1 MTLFAIYDVD
11 GSGSLDYA
19 EFSTALFD
27 GDNKQRPSTTVGY
40 GSNPEQLAEALKK
53 KLASRG
59 SKGLIGLQRQFKI
72 MDDDNSK
79 NLNNAE
85 FVKAIQD
92 FALGFTPQQCS
103 VLFGYFDVDRSGTI
117 EYDEFL
123 RAIRGPMN
131 QGRVAC
137 VQKAFKKL
145 DKDGNGWIDIN
156 DVRGVYNAKKHP
168 DVLSGKKTEDDILKE
183 FLSTFEMAHN
193 MRNNSA
199 PDYVVTKDEFCEYY
213 NMVSM
218 SIDDDAYFAQMI
230 NTCWKMDEKAMAQEA
245 ATRKR
250 AAMDNDIF
258 GTSER
263 RVAQEEI
270 NKKESNLGSNATEK
284 ELVLHI
290 RAKIAARG
298 ARGIQG
304 IGKKFKIADD
314 DRSGALCK
322 DEFKKAMHDFRIG
335 LNDKQV
341 SKAFDIFD
349 RDGSGE
355 ISYDE
360 FLRSIR
366 GRMNP
371 TRAAIAKK
379 CYTIMDS
386 DKSGQL
392 DINDIRQTYNAK

>member
-1 MTLFAIYDVD
+1 MSLFAVYDLD
-11 GSGSLDYA
+11 GSGALDYQ
-19 EFSTALFD
+19 EFAGALFD
-27 GDNKQRPSTTVGY
+27 GDNAKRPSTTTGY
-40 GSNPEQLAEALKK
+40 GQNPEQLADAMKA
-53 KLASRG
+53 KLATRG
-59 SKGLIGLQRQFKI
+59 AKGLIGLARQFKI

-79 NLNNAE
+79 NLNKSE
-85 FVKAIQD
+85 FGKAIGD
-92 FALGFTPQQCS
+92 FALGFNKQQCDS
-103 VLFGYFDVDRSGTI
+103 LFGYFDVDGSGTI

-131 QGRVAC
+131 QTRQASVL
-137 VQKAFKKL
+137 KAFKKL
-145 DKDGNGWIDIN
+145 DADGNGWIDIS
-156 DVRGVYNAKKHP
+156 DVRGVYNGKKHP

-213 NMVSM
+213 NNVSM
-218 SIDDDAYFAQMI
+218 SIDDDAYFLQMI
-230 NTCWKMDEKAMAQEA
+230 ATAWRMDEKAQAQFEA
-245 ATRKR
+245 TKKR

-263 RVAQEEI
+263 RQAQVEVD
-270 NKKESNLGSNATEK
+270 KKENNLGSNATER
-284 ELVLHI
+284 ELILHI
-290 RAKIAARG
+290 REKIAKRG

-314 DRSGALCK
+314 DRSGALNK
-322 DEFKKAMHDFRIG
+322 EEFKKAMHDFRIG
-335 LNDKQV
+335 LDQKQV
-341 SKAFDIFD
+341 ALAFDVFD

-366 GRMNP
+366 GKMNP
-371 TRAAIAKK
+371 TR
-379 CYTIMDS
+379 
-386 DKSGQL
+386 
-392 DINDIRQTYNAK
+392 